1 MLPRVVSSDGEHSR
15 GDTSSVVK
23 CPPLNWKVGCSI
35 HGHCVNCPSFLG
47 ESVHPKSPLKGQL
60 SGFGLPPTAV
70 TKNSNKKNKKNIHI
84 QLLYCSD
91 HGVFT
96 VFGRSMLENITRFLL
111 KLGAHSTLPRRE
123 NGQLS
128 DRQTCWPSCSELRC
142 FYQSPTRNN
151 PKSRPSKIDPIT

>member
-60 SGFGLPPTAV
+60 LGFGLPPTAV
-70 TKNSNKKNKKNIHI
+70 TKNSNKKKTKKTFIYN
-84 QLLYCSD
+84 YCI
-91 HGVFT
+91 VRT
-96 VFGRSMLENITRFLL
+96 MEFLL
-111 KLGAHSTLPRRE
+111 FLEEVCLKT
-123 NGQLS
+123 
-128 DRQTCWPSCSELRC
+128 
-142 FYQSPTRNN
+142 
-151 PKSRPSKIDPIT
+151 